1 MSGGRLV
8 PDVLAAVDLGS
19 NSFHMVVARYSHG
32 QLVILDRLREMVR
45 LAAGLGASGRLDDAA
60 TDRALRCLERFG
72 QRLRAVRADSV
83 RVVGTNAL
91 RHAKRKRWFL
101 EHARAALGHPIE
113 IISGLEEARLI
124 YSGVAHTSP
133 MSPDKRLVI
142 DIGGGSTE
150 AVIGEGFN
158 PLLLES
164 LSVGCVGLSAAYFE
178 DGRISAKRLERA
190 RTAVRLELEPVQEA
204 YRKMGWLQAF
214 GSSGTVRVIGDTLRA
229 INPESPHITLENLNG
244 LAERVIAAG
253 HVDELDLPEVDAER
267 APVFPAGLAI
277 LLEVVESFGIDR
289 VRVAEGAMR
298 EGLLYDLMGRF
309 TDEDARERSV
319 RAMGKRYHVDESQ
332 AERVETT
339 AVGLLEQVE
348 SEWGLEDPLAESVL
362 RWAARLHETGLDIA
376 HSKYH
381 RHSAYLLQHA
391 DMPGFPREEQLL
403 LAALVG
409 GHRRQLSFE
418 SLEDLLPPWDRLAE
432 FLMVLLRIAVLLH
445 RGRSPQPLPEV
456 RLTVKS
462 RNITLELPQRWIKEH
477 PLTLEDLEQERA
489 YLKEAGFRL
498 TIVQDS
504 IPGRS

>member
-1 MSGGRLV
+1 MSGGRVVV

-45 LAAGLGASGRLDDAA
+45 LAAGLGDSGRLDDAA
-60 TDRALRCLERFG
+60 TERALRCLERFG

-101 EHARAALGHPIE
+101 ERARAALGHPIE

-150 AVIGEGFN
+150 VVIGEGFN

-164 LSVGCVGLSAAYFE
+164 LSVGCVGLSANFFD

-204 YRKMGWLQAF
+204 YRKMGWLNAF

-229 INPESPHITLENLNG
+229 TNPESPHITLENLNV
-244 LAERVIAAG
+244 LAERVVAAG

-277 LLEVVESFGIDR
+277 LLEVVENFGIER

-309 TDEDARERSV
+309 TDEDARVRSV
-319 RAMGKRYHVDESQ
+319 RAMEKRYHVDETQ
-332 AERVETT
+332 ADRVEAT

-348 SEWGLEDPLAESVL
+348 SDWGLEDPLAESVM

-381 RHSAYLLQHA
+381 RHSAYLLEHA

-432 FLMVLLRIAVLLH
+432 FLIVLLRLAVLLH
-445 RGRSPQPLPEV
+445 RGRSPQPLPAV
-456 RLTVKS
+456 SLTVKS

-489 YLKEAGFRL
+489 YLKVAGFRL
-498 TIVQDS
+498 TFV
-504 IPGRS
+504 